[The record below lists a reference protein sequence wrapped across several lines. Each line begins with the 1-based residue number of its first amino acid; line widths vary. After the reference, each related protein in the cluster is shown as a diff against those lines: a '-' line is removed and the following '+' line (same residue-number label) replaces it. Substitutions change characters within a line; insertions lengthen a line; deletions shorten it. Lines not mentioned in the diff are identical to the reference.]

1 MEEFLTFPN
10 PRLPFTTSIPDS
22 LLVSLVDDQGT
33 NRYPIPN
40 PLTSDDFTD
49 RLAGGLAITGL
60 NRVRETLTAPYYV
73 PQNLTSRETW
83 LRHLFEILVGAH
95 EGLRNTQLAN
105 ADGHP
110 DAFCD
115 LNREEANTASNIHSI
130 LTDLID
136 YFDLVNEPDE
146 NSPTRTHCI
155 RCIESASLP
164 PPYSVP
170 EHITSLL
177 LTCESDARAARL
189 SILNDRIRTITHE
202 ADEWCKAQI
211 TALNSYLILHLI
223 STNPSPEQMAS
234 ALGADPSFDN
244 WAKRLGDELREY
256 TRKVICDEVGQDT
269 SDQRCVEIMQTHMTE
284 ATRNATTYVKAN
296 QADINKKAAKDIEE
310 FRASVAADTDRKLQE
325 LRDEADKHI
334 ANLKAELDAG
344 IEQETLRLRRDARTT
359 ITNLTDQHDLVT
371 VARSKD
377 RPSPLSTKP
386 RKAHRKRK
394 TGTYAGPLQPG
405 TLQPSD
411 ESEAMATDDQLTD
424 LEPASPLP
432 LPASLPVS
440 AETIAAS
447 HRNLT
452 PKQPSFP
459 PTPTPP
465 LVEYSS

>member
-10 PRLPFTTSIPDS
+10 PRLPSTTPVPDS

-40 PLTSDDFTD
+40 PLTSNNFTD
-49 RLAGGLAITGL
+49 RLDGALAITGL
-60 NRVRETLTAPYYV
+60 NRVRETLSAPYNV
-73 PQNLTSRETW
+73 PENRASRETW
-83 LRHLFEILVGAH
+83 LRHLFEVLVGAH
-95 EGLRNTQLAN
+95 EGLRNTQQAN
-105 ADGHP
+105 ADRLP
-110 DAFCD
+110 DAFSD
-115 LNREEANTASNIHSI
+115 LNTEEANTASHIHSV

-136 YFDLVNEPDE
+136 FFDLVNEPDE

-164 PPYSVP
+164 PPSSIP

-189 SILNDRIRTITHE
+189 SILNDRIRQITHE
-202 ADEWCKAQI
+202 ADDWCKAQ
-211 TALNSYLILHLI
+211 TAALNSFLILHLV

-234 ALGADPSFDN
+234 ALGADPSFN
-244 WAKRLGDELREY
+244 TWAKRLGNELREY
-256 TRKVICDEVGQDT
+256 TRKVICNEVGQDT

-296 QADINKKAAKDIEE
+296 QDDINKKSAKDIEE
-310 FRASVAADTDRKLQE
+310 FRAKVAADTERKFQE
-325 LRDEADKHI
+325 LRDEAEKHL

-386 RKAHRKRK
+386 RKVHRKRK

-432 LPASLPVS
+432 LPPSLPIS
-440 AETIAAS
+440 TTSITAQ
-447 HRNLT
+447 HDRT
-452 PKQPSFP
+452 PQQTSFP
-459 PTPTPP
+459 PTPPR
-465 LVEYSS
+465 VN